1 MDTVGLLESGSVS
14 LCGVAVILWMSIGT
28 FSRSA
33 AGELLAQR
41 AIAMICL
48 VSAVLLF
55 VLHYMG
61 GELWG
66 SRNMARPMAVIAVI
80 VAISAVMNIKG
91 KDVQGETNPHKIA
104 RMRSEEEGLFSGQ
117 FIVDETAHV
126 GRQFSV
132 RKYDIIDFFKFHQ
145 RVINLHRSHRSSA
158 ATCTATL

>member
-1 MDTVGLLESGSVS
+1 MTAIRVVVEIVGLLETGSVS

-28 FSRSA
+28 FSRSE

-41 AIAMICL
+41 IIALICL
-48 VSAVLLF
+48 FSALLLF
-55 VLHYMG
+55 ILHYMG

-104 RMRSEEEGLFSGQ
+104 RMR
-117 FIVDETAHV
+117 VDEE
-126 GRQFSV
+126 
-132 RKYDIIDFFKFHQ
+132 
-145 RVINLHRSHRSSA
+145 
-158 ATCTATL
+158 

>member
-1 MDTVGLLESGSVS
+1 M
-14 LCGVAVILWMSIGT
+14 
-28 FSRSA
+28 
-33 AGELLAQR
+33 AQR

-91 KDVQGETNPHKIA
+91 KDVQGEANPHKIA
-104 RMRSEEEGLFSGQ
+104 KMRAEE
-117 FIVDETAHV
+117 D
-126 GRQFSV
+126 
-132 RKYDIIDFFKFHQ
+132 
-145 RVINLHRSHRSSA
+145 
-158 ATCTATL
+158 

>member
-1 MDTVGLLESGSVS
+1 MDTVELLETGSVS

-28 FSRSA
+28 LSRSQ

-41 AIAMICL
+41 VIALICL

-55 VLHYMG
+55 SLHYMG

-104 RMRSEEEGLFSGQ
+104 KMRAEEE
-117 FIVDETAHV
+117 
-126 GRQFSV
+126 
-132 RKYDIIDFFKFHQ
+132 
-145 RVINLHRSHRSSA
+145 
-158 ATCTATL
+158 

>member
-1 MDTVGLLESGSVS
+1 M
-14 LCGVAVILWMSIGT
+14 
-28 FSRSA
+28 
-33 AGELLAQR
+33 AQR

-55 VLHYMG
+55 SLHYMG

-104 RMRSEEEGLFSGQ
+104 KMRREEE
-117 FIVDETAHV
+117 
-126 GRQFSV
+126 
-132 RKYDIIDFFKFHQ
+132 
-145 RVINLHRSHRSSA
+145 
-158 ATCTATL
+158 